1 MKKDQFL
8 DLVKRSA
15 KKELNEQELSLLGSM
30 GEALEQAF
38 QADSVTR
45 KKDIENL
52 TTMLG
57 TFEDGETVAGVI
69 RGLSSKIDELEEKAK
84 RGLSASDKFKLR
96 QKLEDKKDE
105 ITRAR
110 NTNNAWAIEFK
121 AVRAASAMMTTS
133 TVLTGNPGTNNP
145 NLLDDMEIVVIKYP
159 ANFIIDAI
167 GGRQVGK
174 VPANW
179 QWKEQKDESDGDAA
193 VVAEG
198 GTKPLTD
205 KAFEY
210 KTNARKKYAGRI
222 EFTNELEMDFDQLF
236 VEIVDM
242 FEDQVIRKWNTGVQA
257 DIVAWAPSYTSS
269 GFDGYFVSPGVSEVI
284 LAGKQQVSDNEY
296 MADMVMLNPVDY
308 AKAKIHQTTDGV
320 ITYLP
325 DAIAFH
331 GLTPFTS
338 NHVTAGT
345 VIVGTSNIVKEQ
357 HSSFIMRRGVY
368 GDQLIDNEETIIG
381 EVFSVLKLP
390 VRSKVSWCKLVIDTV
405 VTALTKV

>member
-30 GEALEQAF
+30 GEAIEQAF

-57 TFEDGETVAGVI
+57 KFEDGETVAGVI

-205 KAFEY
+205 KSFEY

>member
-30 GEALEQAF
+30 GEAIEQAF

-57 TFEDGETVAGVI
+57 KFEDGETVAGVI

-405 VTALTKV
+405 VDALTKV